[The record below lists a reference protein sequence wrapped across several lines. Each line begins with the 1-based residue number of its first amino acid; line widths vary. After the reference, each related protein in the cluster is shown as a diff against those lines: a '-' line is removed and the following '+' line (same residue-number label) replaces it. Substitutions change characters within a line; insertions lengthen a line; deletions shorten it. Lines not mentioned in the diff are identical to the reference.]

1 MKKILNSPENYVD
14 EALAGLVLA
23 HPEAYR
29 QLGSTGRVMVR
40 RQPKETGNVG
50 VASGGGFGHLPLF
63 AGYVGTGLLDSCA
76 VGGVFAGPS
85 LDDVTGTLRAANL
98 GAGVLAVIGN
108 YGGDRMVFEMAAED
122 LEAEGIPT
130 ETVIVADDVASAPPD
145 ESAKRRGVAG
155 VVMAFKI
162 AGAAAEAGQGLQDAA
177 AVTRRALAGC
187 RSIGVA
193 LSPCT
198 VPQAGKP
205 TFELEDDAI
214 EMGMGIHGE
223 QGVWRGALK
232 PADALADEMLDRL
245 VADMPLESGGRIAL
259 LCNSLGATPL
269 DELYILYRHM
279 AHRLAAMNVEIA
291 IPLVGHYATS
301 MEMAGASVTVMK
313 LDGELEDH
321 LRAAADCPYWKN
333 L

>member
-23 HPEAYR
+23 HPQTYR
-29 QLGSTGRVMVR
+29 QVGPKGRVIAR
-40 RQPKETGNVG
+40 SQAKEAGKVG
-50 VASGGGFGHLPLF
+50 VVSGGGFGHLPLF
-63 AGYVGTGLLDSCA
+63 AGYVGKGILDSCA
-76 VGGVFAGPS
+76 VGDVFAGPS
-85 LDDVTGTLRAANL
+85 LDSVSEALKAGNY
-98 GAGVLAVIGN
+98 GAGVLSVLGN
-108 YGGDRMVFEMAAED
+108 YGGDKMVFGMATET
-122 LEAEGIPT
+122 LEAEGIAT
-130 ETVIVADDVASAPPD
+130 ETVVVADDVASAPSE
-145 ESAKRRGVAG
+145 ESAKRRGIAG
-155 VVMAFKI
+155 VVLAFKV
-162 AGAAAEAGQGLQDAA
+162 AGAAAEAGGNLRDVA
-177 AVTRRALAGC
+177 AVTRRALEGC

-205 TFELEDDAI
+205 TFDLEDNAI

-232 PADALADEMLDRL
+232 PADELADEMLDRL
-245 VADMPLESGGRIAL
+245 LADMPLKSGDHIAL

-269 DELYILYRHM
+269 DELYILYRRL
-279 AHRLAAMNVEIA
+279 AHRLGSMNVKIT

-313 LDGELEDH
+313 LDNELTAL
-321 LRAAADCPYWKN
+321 LRAPASCPHWKD

>member
-1 MKKILNSPENYVD
+1 MKKILNNPEKYVD
-14 EALAGLVLA
+14 EALAGLALA
-23 HPEAYR
+23 HPQTYR
-29 QLGSTGRVMVR
+29 QLGSKGRVIVR
-40 RQPKETGNVG
+40 RQPKETGKVG

-63 AGYVGTGLLDSCA
+63 TGYVGRSLLDSCA
-76 VGGVFAGPS
+76 VGDVFAGPS
-85 LDDVTGTLRAANL
+85 LDDVTSALQSANL
-98 GAGVLAVIGN
+98 GAGVLVVIGN

-122 LEAEGIPT
+122 LGTEGIPT

-145 ESAKRRGVAG
+145 ESTKRRGVAG
-155 VVMAFKI
+155 VVLAFKI
-162 AGAAAEAGQGLQDAA
+162 AGAAAEAGQSLQDVA
-177 AVTRRALAGC
+177 AVTRRALEGC

-205 TFELEDDAI
+205 TFVLDDDAI

-232 PADALADEMLDRL
+232 PADELADEMLDRL

-269 DELYILYRHM
+269 DELYILYRRL

-301 MEMAGASVTVMK
+301 MEMAGASVTAMK
-313 LDGELEDH
+313 LDGELERL

>member
-1 MKKILNSPENYVD
+1 MKKIINNPENYVG

-23 HPEAYR
+23 HPETYR
-29 QLGSTGRVMVR
+29 QRGSKGRVIVR
-40 RQPKETGNVG
+40 RQGKETGKVG

-63 AGYVGTGLLDSCA
+63 AGYVGRGLLDSCA
-76 VGGVFAGPS
+76 VGDVFAGPS
-85 LDDVTGTLRAANL
+85 LDDVTGALRAANL
-98 GAGVLAVIGN
+98 GGGVLAVIGN

-122 LEAEGIPT
+122 LDAEGIPT
-130 ETVIVADDVASAPPD
+130 ETVIVADDVASAPP
-145 ESAKRRGVAG
+145 EETSKRRGVAG
-155 VVMAFKI
+155 LVLAFKI
-162 AGAAAEAGQGLQDAA
+162 AGAAAEVGQSLQDVA

-223 QGVWRGALK
+223 RGVWRGALK

-245 VADMPLESGGRIAL
+245 VADMPLEGKGRIAL

-269 DELYILYRHM
+269 DELYILTRRL
-279 AHRLAAMNVEIA
+279 AHRLAAMNVEMA
-291 IPLVGHYATS
+291 VSMVGHYATS
-301 MEMAGASVTVMK
+301 MEMAGASVTIMK
-313 LDGELEDH
+313 LDDELEGL
-321 LRAAADCPYWKN
+321 LRATASCPYWRN